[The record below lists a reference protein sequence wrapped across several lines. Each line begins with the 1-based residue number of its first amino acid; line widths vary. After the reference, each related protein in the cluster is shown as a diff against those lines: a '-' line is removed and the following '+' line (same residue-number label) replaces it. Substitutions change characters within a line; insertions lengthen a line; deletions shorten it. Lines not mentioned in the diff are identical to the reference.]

1 MRSSIR
7 RSDGRQ
13 RPRAI
18 ARARRGFSILELTV
32 VLIMMSIVA
41 GMAIPRVNYQRYRAD
56 AAMRSVRTVLQG
68 AERNAIMRQTDVVV
82 GFDVAGKRLVILED
96 ANNNC
101 TADNGERVSVR
112 PLEEGAQF
120 KLPSAAYPNTSPS
133 SAVSGS
139 NLCTM
144 KGYPS
149 VQFLRD
155 GAAST
160 DVDVYITSGRAA
172 VGDYRMVRVLQA
184 GGRTE
189 TYRYSGTAWGR
200 YN

>member
-1 MRSSIR
+1 MRRSSHFDWSKGR
-7 RSDGRQ
+7 RGLER
-13 RPRAI
+13 
-18 ARARRGFSILELTV
+18 RARRGFSILELTV
-32 VLIMMSIVA
+32 VLIMVSIIA
-41 GMAIPRVNYQRYRAD
+41 GMAIPRVNYERYRAD

-68 AERNAIMRQTDVVV
+68 AERNAIMRQTNVVV
-82 GFDVAGKRLVILED
+82 GFDVSGRKLVILED
-96 ANNNC
+96 TNNNC
-101 TADNGERVSVR
+101 SKDNGERVTTR
-112 PLEEGAQF
+112 PLEEGAKF
-120 KLPSAAYPNTSPS
+120 NLPSVPYPGTSPS
-133 SAVSGS
+133 GPIFGS
-139 NLCTM
+139 SLCTM
-144 KGYPS
+144 SGIPS

-160 DVDVYITSGRAA
+160 SVDIYVSSSRAA